1 MVRSVII
8 KRAKRHEGGTGEG
21 GTGEAGTGEEEIRE
35 GGFQGIYS
43 MFNPKKH
50 LDFAVPPAAA
60 LLKRSFNTFADFL
73 PNRNFLLICSI
84 HEQRSCNGQEVH
96 AAPHFCVVTGA

>member
-1 MVRSVII
+1 MVRAVII
-8 KRAKRHEGGTGEG
+8 NLAKRHER
-21 GTGEAGTGEEEIRE
+21 GTGEAGTGEGEILE

-60 LLKRSFNTFADFL
+60 LLN
-73 PNRNFLLICSI
+73 
-84 HEQRSCNGQEVH
+84 
-96 AAPHFCVVTGA
+96 